1 MKRSTAF
8 PAAKHGR
15 PSGRRRSAT
24 ASPRRTWSSAF
35 RATERLAQRA
45 FNLTHHPVRG
55 RGLTHA
61 ALAKRAD
68 RRRARRAGED
78 FGILE
83 RAHLAKELIERQ
95 VGDALVLEAAE
106 RGEAAELEQRQPV
119 DHAIGQQTG
128 N

>member
-45 FNLTHHPVRG
+45 FNLTHHTVRG
-55 RGLTHA
+55 RGLTNA
-61 ALAKRAD
+61 ALAKRAA
-68 RRRARRAGED
+68 RRRAPRAGQD
-78 FGILE
+78 SRILE
-83 RAHLAKELIERQ
+83 RAPLPKDLYWGQ
-95 VGDALVLEAAE
+95 GGDKQE
-106 RGEAAELEQRQPV
+106 
-119 DHAIGQQTG
+119 
-128 N
+128 

>member
-35 RATERLAQRA
+35 RAIED
-45 FNLTHHPVRG
+45 
-55 RGLTHA
+55 
-61 ALAKRAD
+61 LAKRAD
-68 RRRARRAGED
+68 RRRARRDSED

-95 VGDALVLEAAE
+95 VGDALGLEAAE
-106 RGEAAELEQRQPV
+106 IGSASSRGGWGEYV
-119 DHAIGQQTG
+119 SI
-128 N
+128 

>member
-68 RRRARRAGED
+68 GRRARRDGEE

-83 RAHLAKELIERQ
+83 RAHLATDLIERQ
-95 VGDALVLEAAE
+95 VGDAVVFRSAGSRVRKAC
-106 RGEAAELEQRQPV
+106 V
-119 DHAIGQQTG
+119 STV
-128 N
+128 

>member
-1 MKRSTAF
+1 MRISDWSSDVCSSDL
-8 PAAKHGR
+8 R

-68 RRRARRAGED
+68 RRRARRDGED

-95 VGDALVLEAAE
+95 EIGRESCRE
-106 RGEAAELEQRQPV
+106 RVCQYV
-119 DHAIGQQTG
+119 
-128 N
+128 